1 MQGPAWM
8 QSGEYALSVR
18 EAAAGKRS
26 ERRMM
31 NVLSTVVGSINR
43 NLLEGGAYLSVLEGL
58 RVTVLIS
65 SLGLLLGT
73 LCGALLC
80 WLQISKTPLLSSLA
94 RLVVVV
100 LRGSPVLLL
109 LMLLYYVVF
118 ARSRVDPVGIAI
130 FAFALNSGAHIAEL
144 MRSALE
150 AVDKRQL
157 EAARMLGFSRAK
169 AFVAITLPQAG
180 RIAKP
185 VFQGTVVNTIQWTSV
200 VGYVAITDLTRTV
213 NNIGNRTGDPFFSL
227 FCGVLIYL
235 GLSYLVHALFSIGGG
250 RAEER

>member
-1 MQGPAWM
+1 MADM
-8 QSGEYALSVR
+8 LSAVT
-18 EAAAGKRS
+18 
-26 ERRMM
+26 
-31 NVLSTVVGSINR
+31 NSINR

-65 SLGLLLGT
+65 AQGLLLGT

-80 WLQISKTPLLSSLA
+80 WLRVSRIPVLSSLA
-94 RLVVVV
+94 QCVVVV
-100 LRGSPVLLL
+100 LRGSPVLLV

-118 ARSRVDPVGIAI
+118 AGSRVDPVGVAVL
-130 FAFALNSGAHIAEL
+130 AFALNSGAHIAEL

-180 RIAKP
+180 KIARP
-185 VFQGTVVNTIQWTSV
+185 VYQGTVVNTIQWTSV

-227 FCGVLIYL
+227 FCGVMIYL
-235 GLSYLVHALFSIGGG
+235 GLSSLVHALFSIGGG

>member
-1 MQGPAWM
+1 MVDM
-8 QSGEYALSVR
+8 LSAVID
-18 EAAAGKRS
+18 
-26 ERRMM
+26 
-31 NVLSTVVGSINR
+31 SINR

-58 RVTVLIS
+58 RVTVSIS
-65 SLGLLLGT
+65 VQGLLLGT
-73 LCGALLC
+73 FVGAVLC
-80 WLQISKTPLLSSLA
+80 WLRISKIPVLGSLA
-94 RLVVVV
+94 QCVVVV

-118 ARSRVDPVGIAI
+118 AASRVDPVGIAVL
-130 FAFALNSGAHIAEL
+130 AFALNSGAHIAEL

-180 RIAKP
+180 KIAKP
-185 VFQGTVVNTIQWTSV
+185 VYQGTIVNTIQWTSV

-227 FCGVLIYL
+227 FCGVMIYL
-235 GLSYLVHALFSIGGG
+235 GLSYLVHALFSISGG